1 MASKK
6 QQILDVQLN
15 KKKKRSVFRQWAP
28 VYIMMI
34 PGLLYLLINNY
45 LPMAGLVIA
54 FKQINFNLG
63 IFGSPWVG
71 LQNFEFLF
79 KTPDAFIITRNTL
92 LYNVTFIILNLILGV
107 LIAILLNEIRGKRAK
122 TLYQSSVL
130 LPYLMSYV
138 IVSYIVYAFLSG
150 DTGMLNMSILPA
162 MGMEPIQWY
171 NEPKY
176 WPVIIILVQCWKS
189 IGYGVLIYTAG
200 IAGIDPSLYE
210 AASLDGAGKFS
221 QIRHVTLPALVPS
234 MITLT
239 LLSIGRV
246 FYSDFSLFY
255 QVPMNSGSIYAT
267 TQTIDTYVYRG
278 LLQLG
283 NISMSSAAGFY
294 QSCCGFI
301 LVLCSNLIVRK
312 ISPDNA
318 LF

>member
-1 MASKK
+1 
-6 QQILDVQLN
+6 
-15 KKKKRSVFRQWAP
+15 
-28 VYIMMI
+28 MMI

>member
-6 QQILDVQLN
+6 QQIPDVQLN

-221 QIRHVTLPALVPS
+221 QIRHVALPALVPS

>member
-1 MASKK
+1 
-6 QQILDVQLN
+6 
-15 KKKKRSVFRQWAP
+15 
-28 VYIMMI
+28 MMI

-246 FYSDFSLFY
+246 ILILISACS
-255 QVPMNSGSIYAT
+255 T
-267 TQTIDTYVYRG
+267 RYR
-278 LLQLG
+278 
-283 NISMSSAAGFY
+283 
-294 QSCCGFI
+294 
-301 LVLCSNLIVRK
+301 
-312 ISPDNA
+312 
-318 LF
+318 

>member
-6 QQILDVQLN
+6 NQAPDIQLN
-15 KKKKRSVFRQWAP
+15 KKSKKSVFRQWAP
-28 VYIMMI
+28 VYIMMLH
-34 PGLLYLLINNY
+34 GLLYLIINNY

-54 FKQINFNLG
+54 FKQLNFNLG

-79 KTPDAFIITRNTL
+79 KTPDAFVITRNTL
-92 LYNVTFIILNLILGV
+92 LYNLTFIILNLILGV
-107 LIAILLNEIRGKRAK
+107 LIAILLNEIRGKKAK

-150 DTGMLNMSILPA
+150 DTGMMNMSILPA
-162 MGMEPIQWY
+162 LGMEPIQWY
-171 NEPKY
+171 NEAKY
-176 WPVIIILVQCWKS
+176 WPFIIILVQCWKS

-200 IAGIDPSLYE
+200 IAGIDPSLFE
-210 AASLDGAGKFS
+210 AASLDGASKIQ
-221 QIRHVTLPALVPS
+221 QIRHVTLPALTPS
-234 MITLT
+234 IITLT

-255 QVPMNSGSIYAT
+255 QVPMNSGSIYST